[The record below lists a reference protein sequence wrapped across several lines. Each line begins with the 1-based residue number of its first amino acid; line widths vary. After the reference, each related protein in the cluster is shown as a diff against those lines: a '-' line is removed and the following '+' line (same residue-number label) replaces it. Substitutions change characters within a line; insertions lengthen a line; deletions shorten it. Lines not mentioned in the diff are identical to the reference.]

1 MQQPELEQRQTIA
14 EMSVVDHL
22 QELRRRLIV
31 VIVAV
36 AAASLICYYF
46 VDDLMKWI
54 IQPAGK
60 LYYLN
65 PAEAFF
71 AYMKLAVFAGFLL
84 ALPVVLYQV
93 WAFTVPALTRSEKRL
108 GMILIPCSVLLF
120 FIGLAF
126 AYFLVLPM
134 ALKFFMG
141 FATDSLQPLFSMG
154 QYLSFVLSMLL
165 PFGFVFELPLLLLV
179 LAKLGVIS
187 SDFLAGKR
195 KLALLL
201 AFVAGGVISPTPD
214 LFGQIM
220 IALPLL
226 LLYEGSIWMVKMV
239 LKK

>member
-1 MQQPELEQRQTIA
+1 MQQPELKQQQTIA
-14 EMSVVDHL
+14 DMSVIDHL
-22 QELRRRLIV
+22 QELRQRLIIA
-31 VIVAV
+31 IVAV

-46 VDDLMKWI
+46 IDDLMKWI

-60 LYYLN
+60 LYYLS

-84 ALPVVLYQV
+84 ALPIVLYQA
-93 WAFTVPALTRSEKRL
+93 WAFIVPALTRSEKKL
-108 GMILIPCSVLLF
+108 ALIIVPCSVALF
-120 FIGLAF
+120 FVGVAF
-126 AYFLVLPM
+126 SYFFVLPM

-187 SDFLAGKR
+187 SGFLATKR
-195 KLALLL
+195 KLALLI

-214 LFGQIM
+214 MFGQIM
-220 IALPLL
+220 IAIPLL
-226 LLYEGSIWMVKMV
+226 LLYEGSIWMVRMV
-239 LKK
+239 LNK